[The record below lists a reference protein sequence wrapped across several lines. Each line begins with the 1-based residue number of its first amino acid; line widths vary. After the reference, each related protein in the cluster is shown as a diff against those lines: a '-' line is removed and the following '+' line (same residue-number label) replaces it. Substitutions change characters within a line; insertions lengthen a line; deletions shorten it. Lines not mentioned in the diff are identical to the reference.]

1 MTTERS
7 VDTSD
12 TSGTGGS
19 GPAPIEAQVSWR
31 PLHIAMVGQK
41 GLPATYGGIE
51 HVVSETGRRL
61 AERGHTVT
69 VFTRAS
75 YGPVPDSPYLG
86 MHVVPAFTIASKHL
100 DAIVHSATSTA
111 KTLTTHRCDVVHYHA
126 LGPGLLA
133 PLPRYLSR
141 SKVVLTVHGL
151 DHERSKWGSRAQS
164 VLRLAHWVSGHVP
177 DRTLVVSE
185 TLRRHYAD
193 TFGRDA
199 EHVPNGVDLP
209 EHVPASAIADLGLEP
224 GRYLLFVGRIV
235 PEKWPDK
242 LIEAFRS
249 VDRDVRLAVV
259 GDSSWTDEFTT
270 SVREL
275 AARDPRVV
283 LAGYQFGERLSALY
297 EHAGGFVQ
305 PSLVEGLPLTL
316 LEAVSH
322 GLPVL
327 VSDIPPHL
335 EVVAPAGSEAAGT
348 GDLDPPC
355 PADRPGATDAA
366 VVTFAA
372 GDERDLARGLT
383 TLVDRFADARAA
395 AASLRERTL
404 GKYDWDAATDR
415 LEQVYLELAAGIPPT
430 LSREAQLARSLA
442 PSRGPA
448 TASRPA
454 ATAPTATTPLADP
467 VGEGAVA
474 P

>member
-1 MTTERS
+1 VTTERS
-7 VDTSD
+7 V
-12 TSGTGGS
+12 GTGGS

-61 AERGHTVT
+61 ADRGHTVT
-69 VFTRAS
+69 VFTRTS
-75 YGPVPDSPYLG
+75 YAAVPESPYLG
-86 MHVVPAFTIASKHL
+86 MNVVPAFTIASKHL

-111 KTLTTHRCDVVHYHA
+111 KALTTHRCDVVHYHA
-126 LGPGLLA
+126 LGPGLMA

-224 GRYLLFVGRIV
+224 GRYVLFVGRIV

-335 EVVAPAGSEAAGT
+335 EVVAPEGSDLAGATDDGGS
-348 GDLDPPC
+348 PC
-355 PADRPGATDAA
+355 RADRPGATDAA

-372 GDERDLARGLT
+372 GDVDDLVRGLT
-383 TLVDRFADARAA
+383 TLVDRFPVSRVAA
-395 AASLRERTL
+395 AALRERTL
-404 GKYDWDAATDR
+404 GRYDWDAATDR

-442 PSRGPA
+442 PSRAG
-448 TASRPA
+448 TRASRRA
-454 ATAPTATTPLADP
+454 APTGSALRAADA